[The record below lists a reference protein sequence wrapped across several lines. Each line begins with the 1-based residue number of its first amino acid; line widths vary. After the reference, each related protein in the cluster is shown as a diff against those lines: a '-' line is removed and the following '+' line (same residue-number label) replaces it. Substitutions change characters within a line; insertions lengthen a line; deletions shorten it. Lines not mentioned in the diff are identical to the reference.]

1 MQDKSL
7 GLKNNFISLRASTS
21 ERLLVESLMV
31 QMNVDKKSELIRSL
45 INDRA
50 TALGLAQWITS
61 KRAAT

>member
-7 GLKNNFISLRASTS
+7 GLKNNFISLRASIS

-31 QMNVDKKSELIRSL
+31 QLNVDKKSELIRSL

-50 TALGLAQWITS
+50 TELGLAS
-61 KRAAT
+61 LVP